1 MSQPPIEDRNTTA
14 VLMNISWIK
23 TTEGIFRF
31 SEIQGL
37 TPPDSKGDDW
47 VLTIGNEPIF
57 LEMEEALELEKLLK
71 PCIDIRGNKACKS
84 SASSDS
90 EEQIL
95 RDILSQP
102 SAVEPVFEYFKS
114 KGFDA
119 KIVSVFDKGK
129 RSAAHTYVLYLSAD
143 GDPLAEYTALSI
155 AQCLRQGIEYV
166 LASASASASK

>member
-47 VLTIGNEPIF
+47 VLTIANEPIF

-71 PCIDIRGNKACKS
+71 PCIDIRGNKAKACKS
-84 SASSDS
+84 LGS

-119 KIVSVFDKGK
+119 KIVSVFDKVK

-143 GDPLAEYTALSI
+143 GGDPRAEYTALSI

-166 LASASASASK
+166 LASK

>member
-47 VLTIGNEPIF
+47 VLTIANEPIF

-71 PCIDIRGNKACKS
+71 PCIDIRGSKTCNSLAG
-84 SASSDS
+84 

-119 KIVSVFDKGK
+119 KIVSVFDKVK

-143 GDPLAEYTALSI
+143 GDSRAEYTALSI
-155 AQCLRQGIEYV
+155 AQCLHQGIGYV
-166 LASASASASK
+166 LASSK